1 MPSPLKLLQAITTR
15 VAPEVAAARVAPEAA
30 VAAQTHAGKAFS
42 PNFTALKV
50 YEQPSTKRVYHATDA
65 DAPTISARTE
75 RLIPE
80 SLSAANSP
88 DSIWGQRMFK
98 VTIPKGAKVG
108 EIDSI
113 FSLLPEGVEDTPMN
127 LGRLLRKYAADN
139 ELDVLKIRRVGG
151 VGTEWAIMN
160 PEFLS
165 NAEKIK

>member
-1 MPSPLKLLQAITTR
+1 
-15 VAPEVAAARVAPEAA
+15 
-30 VAAQTHAGKAFS
+30 
-42 PNFTALKV
+42 
-50 YEQPSTKRVYHATDA
+50 
-65 DAPTISARTE
+65 
-75 RLIPE
+75 
-80 SLSAANSP
+80 
-88 DSIWGQRMFK
+88 MFK

-113 FSLLPEGVEDTPMN
+113 FSLLPDGVEDTPMN